1 MEDRCYAPYPI
12 SKFKQLDRIKEL
24 TKDSEIISHPGH
36 FTKSEAVKIIS
47 KVESVSINAA
57 DSNADIPRKRQRLT
71 PNVLAKENGSTK
83 VMKKDP
89 GLEIT
94 VKSPEIMST
103 NDVHKFLNLNH
114 AQDDRDELLQFCVK
128 VLVPSLIHQ
137 KMESIPLKQSLI
149 SFIEEIPMTAFTLVS
164 GLVNETEYE
173 SFVHTVIMKN
183 FLNDNQE
190 RTLLENW
197 LNNNTLSGTNQLF
210 DAIASKQSNIYEE
223 SYLMEVTTMNMKN
236 NISQQ
241 KDKCSKFSKF
251 LLQVITKIP
260 SNLNSSVYNN
270 LIALVDSNKTFLK
283 KRMDQELKRKC
294 SA

>member
-57 DSNADIPRKRQRLT
+57 DSNAGKPRKRQRLT

-83 VMKKDP
+83 VMKNDP
-89 GLEIT
+89 ALEIT

>member
-57 DSNADIPRKRQRLT
+57 DSNADTPRKRQRLT

-89 GLEIT
+89 ALEIT

>member
-57 DSNADIPRKRQRLT
+57 DSNADTPRKRQKLT

-89 GLEIT
+89 ALEIT
-94 VKSPEIMST
+94 VNSPEIMSS

-114 AQDDRDELLQFCVK
+114 SQDDRDELLQFCVK

-149 SFIEEIPMTAFTLVS
+149 SFIEEIPMTAFPLVS

>member
-57 DSNADIPRKRQRLT
+57 DSNADAPRKRQRLT
-71 PNVLAKENGSTK
+71 PNVLDKENGSTK
-83 VMKKDP
+83 VMKNYP
-89 GLEIT
+89 ALEIT

-114 AQDDRDELLQFCVK
+114 AQDDRDELIQFCVT

-137 KMESIPLKQSLI
+137 KKEAIPLKQSLI

-173 SFVHTVIMKN
+173 SFVHTVIVKN
-183 FLNDNQE
+183 FLNDTQE